1 MYPLLPSSQT
11 TAFAAVITGALLGI
25 VILTPRPSTAAPL
38 SYLNGLCTMQETAL
52 DEEVESMVQQ
62 LRWTRR
68 FSGPGS
74 QYRKHLEEHAGEIME
89 ALEATQTRTDCSEAR
104 KSHAT
109 NLWAM
114 LSATRNGY

>member
-1 MYPLLPSSQT
+1 MAQALPSSSIPAF
-11 TAFAAVITGALLGI
+11 TAVVTVALLGI
-25 VILTPRPSTAAPL
+25 LTLTPRPTQASPL
-38 SYLNGLCTMQETAL
+38 SYLNGLCTMQEAEL
-52 DEEVESMVQQ
+52 DEAVESMVQQ

-74 QYRKHLEEHAGEIME
+74 QYRKHIEGHAGEIME

-109 NLWAM
+109 NLWAT
-114 LSATRNGY
+114 LSETRNGY